1 MCDYSL
7 MGVPNRLAREAEEL
21 IVHRFPTGTLGLAS
35 SADLN
40 PSPAPKPLRAQNFW
54 STLREFFSAPEP
66 QSPAAVCIPPGAILM
81 LHDIPTKLQS
91 KLVIG
96 PKERVTFTQTTA
108 APHQYRDAVRFRGGR
123 ELWLQQLTVGQR
135 VEVIDLTEA
144 RDRETER
151 TELAGSPDGRSW

>member
-54 STLREFFSAPEP
+54 STLREFFSALES
-66 QSPAAVCIPPGAILM
+66 QSPPAVCIPPGAILM
-81 LHDIPTKLQS
+81 LHDIPTKLHRQ
-91 KLVIG
+91 
-96 PKERVTFTQTTA
+96 
-108 APHQYRDAVRFRGGR
+108 RGHV
-123 ELWLQQLTVGQR
+123 LF
-135 VEVIDLTEA
+135 
-144 RDRETER
+144 
-151 TELAGSPDGRSW
+151 S

>member
-1 MCDYSL
+1 
-7 MGVPNRLAREAEEL
+7 
-21 IVHRFPTGTLGLAS
+21 
-35 SADLN
+35 
-40 PSPAPKPLRAQNFW
+40 
-54 STLREFFSAPEP
+54 
-66 QSPAAVCIPPGAILM
+66 M

-151 TELAGSPDGRSW
+151 TELAGSPDGHSW